1 MILTIKGR
9 QHYKFDNIFIVEP
22 SRQRRADVIM
32 ETTTKQ
38 DHIRKYSE
46 KLDGNGPNIN

>member
-9 QHYKFDNIFIVEP
+9 QHYKFDNISIVDP

-46 KLDGNGPNIN
+46 EFGW